1 MKILYIGRKIER
13 PTSGADQVNKR
24 NQMLLEA
31 IARDGVFY
39 RAPHGNG
46 LAAKLVFGIT
56 RKFLF
61 RLNEELATG
70 GYTHV
75 FISQSLLGRTAR
87 WIKRHYP
94 AIRII
99 TFFHNIEVQYA
110 EEYRKVQGLRS
121 LPFQYAVKYWESKS
135 VEYSDV
141 LITLNTRDSALLHEC
156 YGKEAA
162 LTLPTS
168 LEDRYDAQARI
179 DHAEKGA
186 IDYLFVGVAF
196 FANIQGVQWF
206 IDEVMPH
213 VAGDLYV
220 VGSGMDRVDFRNLT
234 PRIHIRGYVDDLS
247 SYYYRAKTVISPI
260 WAGGGMKTKT
270 AEALM
275 YGKTIIGTTETFEG
289 YEMDPRCMILCRSAA
304 DFIAAIDNDA
314 ARSGSENIHA
324 REMYSRNHNTTN
336 LKSHLERIL

>member
-24 NQMLLEA
+24 TQMLLEA

-39 RAPHGNG
+39 MAPHGNG

-121 LPFQYAVKYWESKS
+121 LPFQYAVK
-135 VEYSDV
+135 
-141 LITLNTRDSALLHEC
+141 
-156 YGKEAA
+156 
-162 LTLPTS
+162 
-168 LEDRYDAQARI
+168 
-179 DHAEKGA
+179 
-186 IDYLFVGVAF
+186 
-196 FANIQGVQWF
+196 
-206 IDEVMPH
+206 
-213 VAGDLYV
+213 
-220 VGSGMDRVDFRNLT
+220 
-234 PRIHIRGYVDDLS
+234 
-247 SYYYRAKTVISPI
+247 
-260 WAGGGMKTKT
+260 
-270 AEALM
+270 
-275 YGKTIIGTTETFEG
+275 
-289 YEMDPRCMILCRSAA
+289 
-304 DFIAAIDNDA
+304 
-314 ARSGSENIHA
+314 
-324 REMYSRNHNTTN
+324 
-336 LKSHLERIL
+336 